1 MEKRDLKSNYI
12 YNTIARVVSII
23 VPLLTAPY
31 ISRTLGVDNVGRY
44 SYTASIVT
52 YFSVLAVFGSSTYG
66 QRQIAY
72 HKNNTSDLNDS
83 FSEVFLFRCI
93 SAIIA
98 IALYSLYLLSV
109 HSDKTLAII
118 YGLNILDVAI
128 DISWLFNGL
137 EMFKQLMIRNIAV
150 RILSLV
156 SILLLVRKP
165 SDVWIYVLIICGDNI
180 ICNLS
185 MWPFAFRNVKLVL
198 VNPFKNIIEIASI
211 FLPTIAI
218 QIYAVL
224 DKSMIGWLTQ
234 SASQNG
240 CYEQAE
246 KIARLSLTVV
256 TSLSTVVLPKIA
268 NLYFEN
274 KTDLAKTYIY
284 KAYRVTFL
292 LSIPMTVGLA
302 SISSILIPVFL
313 GNGYEDAIVL
323 LEILSSLIV
332 FVSLASIT
340 GLSWLVPTGQQNIYT
355 ISVTVAAVS
364 NFIMNNILIR
374 CMQAKG
380 AAIATVFAEGIA
392 VLIQIGY
399 CFYHKQLNIY
409 CITRQIWK
417 YFIAAFIMAC
427 FIFASKVVI
436 PANAIGLLFLIIV
449 ASIVYFVILFLLR
462 EELLYSFLINKRKNK
477 RT

>member
-1 MEKRDLKSNYI
+1 MEKGNLKSNYI
-12 YNTIARVVSII
+12 YNTIARVVSLI

-52 YFSVLAVFGSSTYG
+52 YFSVLAVYGSSTYG

-72 HKNNTSDLNDS
+72 HKNNTSNLNAS
-83 FSEVFLFRCI
+83 FSEVFLFRCL
-93 SAIIA
+93 SATIA
-98 IALYSLYLLSV
+98 ISLYTLYLLSI

-118 YGLNILDVAI
+118 YGLNIVDVAI

-150 RILSLV
+150 RVISLV
-156 SILLLVRKP
+156 SIFVFVKKP

-185 MWPFAFRNVKLVL
+185 MWPFAHRLVRLVL
-198 VNPFKNIIEIASI
+198 VNPLRNFKEITSI
-211 FLPTIAI
+211 FLPSIAI

-224 DKSMIGWLTQ
+224 DKSMIGWLTK
-234 SASQNG
+234 STSQNG

-274 KTDLAKTYIY
+274 KTDVAKKYIY
-284 KAYRVTFL
+284 KAYRITLL

-302 SISSILIPVFL
+302 SISSVLVPVFL
-313 GNGYEDAIVL
+313 GKGYEDAIVL
-323 LEILSSLIV
+323 LEILASLIV

-340 GLSWLVPTGQQNIYT
+340 GLSWLIPTGQQNIYT
-355 ISVTVAAVS
+355 LSVTIAAVC
-364 NFIMNNILIR
+364 NFVMNNSLIR
-374 CMQAKG
+374 CFQAEG

-392 VLIQIGY
+392 VVIQIGH
-399 CFYHKQLNIY
+399 CIYHKQLNVR
-409 CITRQIWK
+409 CITHQVWK
-417 YFIAAFIMAC
+417 YLTAAFIMAS
-427 FIFASKVVI
+427 FVFAFKKVM
-436 PANAIGLLFLIIV
+436 PANIVGLLLLIIV
-449 ASIVYFVILFLLR
+449 ASFVYFVSLYFLK
-462 EELLYSFLINKRKNK
+462 EELLYDYLINLRKNK
-477 RT
+477 HT